1 MAYHHGCVSLTVL
14 IDLSAAFAITDNNI
28 ILFENAVGVKGTVLS
43 WLRFYLTN
51 CYQFVDVNGDQ
62 AY

>member
-51 CYQFVDVNGDQ
+51 CY
-62 AY
+62 